1 MKAMSEKRVETI
13 EADVMTEFDI
23 DVTAEIETNVQTI
36 HQPQTYWL
44 NVEKGAEAT
53 SAEYFVRG
61 NEQRSFRGVEV
72 VEATSVVKASSAM
85 QEALVEV
92 TNVMHEYDLPE
103 EVIETVL
110 NALELAKATNVLK
123 YRPRTAK

>member
-1 MKAMSEKRVETI
+1 MGCERKVEYTSEV
-13 EADVMTEFDI
+13 EFDI
-23 DVTAEIETNVQTI
+23 EVDVKCEVKTATSE
-36 HQPQTYWL
+36 PQVFWL
-44 NVEKGAEAT
+44 NAERAT
-53 SAEYFVRG
+53 EAKSVNYFVSG

-72 VEATSVVKASSAM
+72 VEATSVVKAASAM

-92 TNVMHEYDLPE
+92 TTVMHEYDLPE